1 MPRFAMCGVPGRRGS
16 TSLNSGFLAALATV
30 TAVIISVSAV
40 GGAGLYDSGW
50 SVAKPSTA
58 LDEHATNDPGIRIA
72 ISQVLEQSQLPL
84 LSAPAQNASPP
95 SESPRHEARAAE
107 SDGWRRASIAFAHPA
122 DAAPPVA
129 KLGKPIPV
137 APEAECGSSE
147 SVAAT
152 RENGLEFRASEESH
166 SSADSARSDA
176 PAVDSPSAFAPL
188 GEPMMVTPEESA
200 EEESAAAAPEPS
212 REPAAPQAE
221 QKPAAHK
228 AAQSDSA
235 PQTVTVNRIP
245 LTEDAPPAKKR
256 PDESPLVEPLKGPLP
271 PMTKSMQNLRNK
283 VRNVLKMYYAKPEN
297 THDNDPW
304 EMMHGMLAYGLR
316 SQVRVGGPKGD
327 LVTAVGWLCYNK
339 PAKGLTLMY
348 VTPEGELRAKQGAGL
363 QGHLGQLLAMLAQ
376 CRVSPDY
383 PIVVGEHDFTIRDL
397 IEVEKKTCYEKTE
410 LTFKLIGLM
419 HYLDSDSKWVNDQ
432 GMEWDIPKLIREE
445 LAQPIR
451 GAACGGTH
459 RLSGLSLAARTR
471 VRRGEPL
478 DGEFARA
485 NEFVEKY
492 HNYAF
497 QLQNS
502 DGSLSTDWFHGKGDE
517 DDIDRRVKTTGHIL
531 EWLCYSLSD
540 DQLKS
545 NRVFAA
551 TNYLAT
557 LLYSNY
563 DKEWEK
569 GPVNHAIHALRLYDE
584 RMLQPYDNAENV
596 ASQNRPALRSQV
608 RNRGRSSGSL
618 GAKPQAE
625 KCDSLLIATQPSAF
639 ADLG

>member
-1 MPRFAMCGVPGRRGS
+1 MKIAEPTDARPRRSVIVCDGARPLSAWQTTRRPWRSASRVVPRCGSTSRRGS
-16 TSLNSGFLAALATV
+16 SLSPGFLAALTTV
-30 TAVIISVSAV
+30 AAAILAASAV

-58 LDEHATNDPGIRIA
+58 LDDHPTNDPEMRIA
-72 ISQVLEQSQLPL
+72 INQVLEQSQVPL
-84 LSAPAQNASPP
+84 LRIPSPSLSSPP
-95 SESPRHEARAAE
+95 ESPRPALRTVET
-107 SDGWRRASIAFAHPA
+107 DGWRRSPITFSHPA
-122 DAAPPVA
+122 DAVPPTARLGRPMPVA
-129 KLGKPIPV
+129 
-137 APEAECGSSE
+137 EAECGGPESPGDAEADNPPVATMDEPADSTVDE
-147 SVAAT
+147 STTSAPEQSRGKVTRSAKQSVADEAAT
-152 RENGLEFRASEESH
+152 
-166 SSADSARSDA
+166 SS
-176 PAVDSPSAFAPL
+176 
-188 GEPMMVTPEESA
+188 G
-200 EEESAAAAPEPS
+200 
-212 REPAAPQAE
+212 APQA
-221 QKPAAHK
+221 
-228 AAQSDSA
+228 
-235 PQTVTVNRIP
+235 VTVQRIP
-245 LTEDAPPAKKR
+245 LTEDVPATTKR
-256 PDESPLVEPLKGPLP
+256 PEESPLVEPLQGPLP

-283 VRNVLKMYYAKPEN
+283 VRNVLKMYYNKPEN

-327 LVTAVGWLCYNK
+327 LVTAVGWLCYNR

-363 QGHLGQLLAMLAQ
+363 QGHMGQLLAMLAQ

-383 PIVVGEHDFTIRDL
+383 PIKVGEHDFTIRDL

-419 HYLDSDSKWVNDQ
+419 HYLDSDAKWVNDQ
-432 GMEWDIPKLIREE
+432 GMEWDIPKLINEE

-485 NEFVEKY
+485 SEFVEKY

-502 DGSLSTDWFHGKGDE
+502 DGSLSTEWFRGKGD
-517 DDIDRRVKTTGHIL
+517 DDDVDRRVKTTGHIL

-540 DQLKS
+540 DQLRS
-545 NRVFAA
+545 NRVFSA

-557 LLYSNY
+557 LLYTNY

-596 ASQNRPALRSQV
+596 ASQKPARTSQSV
-608 RNRGRSSGSL
+608 
-618 GAKPQAE
+618 AKSRAQ
-625 KCDSLLIATQPSAF
+625 KR
-639 ADLG
+639 